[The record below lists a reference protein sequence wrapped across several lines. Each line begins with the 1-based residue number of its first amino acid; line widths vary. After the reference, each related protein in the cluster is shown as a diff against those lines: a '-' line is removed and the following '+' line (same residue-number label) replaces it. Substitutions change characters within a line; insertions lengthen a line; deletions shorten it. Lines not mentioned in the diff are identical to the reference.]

1 MLRQSL
7 RFSSFWSEATSRC
20 KWDIATLNYDT
31 CIERSVA
38 CQLEDGYVDTGAGY
52 SRFDPRQLQT
62 HERSRILHLHG
73 CILYGYL
80 RTDMN
85 RYRFEDEFEDLYKY
99 NDASMA
105 RATWFGRSS
114 NTAQSHEEA
123 VSLDWQP
130 ISD

>member
-1 MLRQSL
+1 
-7 RFSSFWSEATSRC
+7 
-20 KWDIATLNYDT
+20 
-31 CIERSVA
+31 
-38 CQLEDGYVDTGAGY
+38 
-52 SRFDPRQLQT
+52 
-62 HERSRILHLHG
+62 
-73 CILYGYL
+73 
-80 RTDMN
+80 MN